1 MDYGLWA
8 SYTWLRSSAQSHVH
22 RALLLVYY
30 EPISHPKGKKKGRS
44 RRPLR
49 PTASSVASNSSI
61 HPNPKTT
68 APPSRDF
75 FSKLLPPSLP
85 AISAGEI
92 ACPGAGLSRAASPHS
107 PPTAGSR
114 RGRGCCR
121 PLPPARAHSSG
132 APTTASPTPPRFGA
146 RSTPPP
152 SLPPARRSGSG
163 CAMATAWCV
172 RAWLLSAMCLCFCR
186 RVRNVPPD
194 SYCSYFLDASDHVQ
208 SISQHS
214 SSCRE
219 KGLHTVVGFAF
230 FHVLIG
236 TVLLVWIS
244 RWWVAEELL
253 RS

>member
-22 RALLLVYY
+22 RALLRAHF
-30 EPISHPKGKKKGRS
+30 PPKRKKKGRS

-107 PPTAGSR
+107 PPTAGSW

-121 PLPPARAHSSG
+121 PPPPARAHSSG
-132 APTTASPTPPRFGA
+132 GTTAASPTPPRFGA
-146 RSTPPP
+146 RSSPPFLL
-152 SLPPARRSGSG
+152 LPPA
-163 CAMATAWCV
+163 AVLVAALWV
-172 RAWLLSAMCLCFCR
+172 RCGHCWLLSAMCLCFCLTSQK
-186 RVRNVPPD
+186 RV
-194 SYCSYFLDASDHVQ
+194 A
-208 SISQHS
+208 
-214 SSCRE
+214 
-219 KGLHTVVGFAF
+219 G
-230 FHVLIG
+230 
-236 TVLLVWIS
+236 
-244 RWWVAEELL
+244 
-253 RS
+253 